1 MPLPILVSIL
11 IPSPI
16 PKSVPDFRRSLMA
29 SSHAPTEI
37 FTVDSKNVFGWEELT
52 AGETLF
58 QNVIEC
64 FDVVDDAE
72 SKTSNEEEKKTARR
86 KKVFSKRRSSLRE
99 QQLSSKF
106 KDNVVAVVVIVIR
119 RFIVCQ
125 QARTRM
131 SPSHKKLEKMWIVDA
146 TDFVTC
152 RLETKE
158 ANSWSLLILCFFEN
172 HGSVVPEIS
181 EKPTARTSGV
191 INFLTL
197 LN

>member
-1 MPLPILVSIL
+1 MILILMPLPILVSIL

-37 FTVDSKNVFGWEELT
+37 FTVASKNVFGWEELT

-86 KKVFSKRRSSLRE
+86 KKKFSQKE
-99 QQLSSKF
+99 G
-106 KDNVVAVVVIVIR
+106 VV
-119 RFIVCQ
+119 
-125 QARTRM
+125 
-131 SPSHKKLEKMWIVDA
+131 
-146 TDFVTC
+146 
-152 RLETKE
+152 
-158 ANSWSLLILCFFEN
+158 
-172 HGSVVPEIS
+172 
-181 EKPTARTSGV
+181 
-191 INFLTL
+191 
-197 LN
+197 